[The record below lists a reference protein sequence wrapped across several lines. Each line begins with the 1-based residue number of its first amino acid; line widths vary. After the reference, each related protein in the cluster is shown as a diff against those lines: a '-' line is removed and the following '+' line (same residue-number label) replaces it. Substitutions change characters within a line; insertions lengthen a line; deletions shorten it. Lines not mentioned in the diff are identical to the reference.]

1 MELQQ
6 VNKQQ
11 RVEAWAQMVYAC
23 RNSGRS
29 VKDWCEAQGINL
41 KTYYYRQQHVFGQLD
56 LPVLQAEEPAVT
68 FARMPAITDHTTA
81 PTNAVRIELGQAIV
95 QVDPGTDLKTLEQ
108 VLLVLQ
114 RLC

>member
-41 KTYYYRQQHVFGQLD
+41 KTYYYR
-56 LPVLQAEEPAVT
+56 
-68 FARMPAITDHTTA
+68 
-81 PTNAVRIELGQAIV
+81 
-95 QVDPGTDLKTLEQ
+95 
-108 VLLVLQ
+108 
-114 RLC
+114 